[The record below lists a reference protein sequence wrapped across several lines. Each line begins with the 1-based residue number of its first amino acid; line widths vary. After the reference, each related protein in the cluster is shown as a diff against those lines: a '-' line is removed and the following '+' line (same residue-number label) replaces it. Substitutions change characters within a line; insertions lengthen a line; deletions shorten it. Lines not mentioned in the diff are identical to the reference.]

1 MAKRR
6 TRQRRTT
13 GEKVVI
19 GIAILGAVGIPAAL
33 MGGTFLKER
42 AENIAL
48 ARDWSVDG
56 RPCPQITRAQFD
68 ARRLKANKG
77 LIYEDVKFYR
87 QIGHMS
93 CSSIINDGGTGL
105 GVYAVCQFTGPNVL
119 RVVTAKGEWIFEPGM
134 GQPATIATP
143 HGEAHCVMASNF
155 TLTGDRRGV
164 RDPMSR

>member
-6 TRQRRTT
+6 IRQRRTT

-19 GIAILGAVGIPAAL
+19 AIAGLCAVALPAWL

-68 ARRLKANKG
+68 ARGLKAQKG
-77 LIYEDVKFYR
+77 LIYEDVKIYR
-87 QIGHMS
+87 QFGHLS
-93 CSSIINDGGTGL
+93 CSSIANDGGTGL

-119 RVVTAKGEWIFEPGM
+119 RVVTRAGEWFFEPGI
-134 GQPATIATP
+134 GQPATVATP

-164 RDPMSR
+164 GDPMDR